1 MHMIG
6 ISGRCSAEHRSSSG
20 LYPFPFDARAR
31 RGCTSISASKTGCQL
46 RRALVSETSLT
57 MRWAYLILVSGLPLG
72 FVDPGLEPADL
83 LTSKF
88 SLFSECAHDN
98 LVLDDYTDDEHDDDP
113 ASEDDRHVR
122 PDRRLSLHD
131 EYNDHE

>member
-1 MHMIG
+1 MIG
-6 ISGRCSAEHRSSSG
+6 ISGRCVAEQRSSSG
-20 LYPFPFDARAR
+20 LYPFHFDARAR

-98 LVLDDYTDDEHDDDP
+98 LVVDDYTDDEHDDDP

-122 PDRRLSLHD
+122 PDRRVSLHQD
-131 EYNDHE
+131 DDDDR